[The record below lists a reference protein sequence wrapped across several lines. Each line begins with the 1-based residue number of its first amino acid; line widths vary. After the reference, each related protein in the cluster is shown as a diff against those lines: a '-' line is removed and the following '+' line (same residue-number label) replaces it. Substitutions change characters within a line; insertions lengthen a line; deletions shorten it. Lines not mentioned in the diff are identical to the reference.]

1 VHYNLSDPTTIG
13 LSDTTRIDLMTET
26 KVERI
31 GKFALLDPYLETL
44 YGSPALLPPG
54 QEDVSYTW
62 TMSGGSAMG
71 NAGISGDQEDVQISA
86 ILPHMHERGARQ
98 NAVLETSEG
107 DVCLAEVNDWDFNWQ
122 LMYEYASP
130 VPLERSDEIEV
141 TCHWD
146 TSMDTNPILPGWGTN
161 NEMCLFVMLL
171 TYPSE

>member
-1 VHYNLSDPTTIG
+1 
-13 LSDTTRIDLMTET
+13 
-26 KVERI
+26 
-31 GKFALLDPYLETL
+31 
-44 YGSPALLPPG
+44 
-54 QEDVSYTW
+54 
-62 TMSGGSAMG
+62 
-71 NAGISGDQEDVQISA
+71 
-86 ILPHMHERGARQ
+86 
-98 NAVLETSEG
+98 
-107 DVCLAEVNDWDFNWQ
+107 LAEVNDWDFNWQ